1 MDGEDRRTG
10 TSALRRVDMGTRYH
24 AKFGET
30 SSGDHI
36 VVIYEAPTELL
47 AFAVPFVKEGLAKDE
62 RVLYVLDDLSL
73 KVLTDALT
81 AGGVNVSR
89 ETERGALVLMNAQ
102 EYYPPPLDSIR
113 MLDLTRERIRDALSR
128 GFGGLRVVAEMTWAL
143 KTNVPGDVLV
153 EYEGSLDDALSP
165 GTATVACAYRSGRFP
180 AKILQQVIRTHVKVV
195 AGDHVYLTLSG
206 IFQEVSQADLQTLMT
221 SAQERHVPKDGFFFQ
236 QGDPSTEVFVLTSG
250 RIKMVRS
257 DSDGRSVI
265 LRLVTPPKPFG
276 HITALAEIPRHASAQ
291 ALEDSRALVWDVP
304 AVSKIITARPDVSI
318 NVVRYMAKQIAA
330 GTDRLVDLATFPV
343 ERRLA
348 RLLHRLSGS
357 LGRSTPQGIV
367 IELGLSGEELAEL
380 LNTTPYTISRILAE
394 WRRRH
399 LVTVQRDRML
409 LFDETRLEAIAGE
422 SRSADS
428 PSR

>member
-1 MDGEDRRTG
+1 MEDGRTR
-10 TSALRRVDMGTRYH
+10 TSVLRRIDMGTRYH

-36 VVIYEAPTELL
+36 VVIYEEPAELL
-47 AFAVPFVKEGLAKDE
+47 AFAVPFIKEGLAKSE

-89 ETERGALVLMNAQ
+89 ETERGALVLMNAR
-102 EYYPPPLDSIR
+102 EYYPLPLDPMR
-113 MLDLTRERIRDALSR
+113 MWELTRDRIQDALSR
-128 GFGGLRVVAEMTWAL
+128 GFSGLRLVAEMTWTL
-143 KTNVPGDVLV
+143 KTNLPEAILV
-153 EYEGSLDDALSP
+153 EYEGLLDDVPGP

-180 AKILQQVIRTHVKVV
+180 PKVLQHVIRTHVKVV
-195 AGDHVYLTLSG
+195 AGDQVYLTLSG
-206 IFQEVSQADLQTLMT
+206 IFQEVSQEDLQTLMT
-221 SAQERHVPKDGFFFQ
+221 SAQERRVPQDGFFFQ

-265 LRLVTPPKPFG
+265 LRLVIPPKPFG
-276 HITALAEIPRHASAQ
+276 HVTALAEIPRHASAQ
-291 ALEDSRALVWDVP
+291 ALEDSRALAWDVP
-304 AVSKIITARPDVSI
+304 TVSKIITARPDVSI
-318 NVVRYMAKQIAA
+318 NVVRFMAKQIAA
-330 GTDRLVDLATFPV
+330 GTDRLVDLATSPV

-380 LNTTPYTISRILAE
+380 LNTTPYTISRILAG
-394 WRRRH
+394 WRRLH
-399 LVTVQRDRML
+399 LVAVQRNRIL
-409 LFDETRLEAIAGE
+409 LFDDTRLEAIAGE
-422 SRSADS
+422 
-428 PSR
+428 PHGVETPPG

>member
-1 MDGEDRRTG
+1 
-10 TSALRRVDMGTRYH
+10 MGTRFH

-36 VVIYEAPTELL
+36 VVIYEAPVELL
-47 AFAVPFVKEGLAKDE
+47 AFAVPFINEGLAKGE
-62 RVLYVLDDLSL
+62 RVLYVLDDLPL

-102 EYYPPPLDSIR
+102 EYYPPPLDPIR
-113 MLDLTRERIRDALSR
+113 MVEVMRERIRDALSR
-128 GFGGLRVVAEMTWAL
+128 GFNGLRLVAEMTWTL
-143 KTNVPGDVLV
+143 KRNGPEGVLV
-153 EYEGSLDDALSP
+153 EYEGLLDDTLDP

-180 AKILQQVIRTHVKVV
+180 AKVLQQLIRTHLKVV
-195 AGDHVYLTLSG
+195 AGDRVYLTLSG
-206 IFQEVSQADLQTLMT
+206 IFQEVSQADLQTLMA
-221 SAQERHVPKDGFFFQ
+221 SAQERRVPKDGFFFQ

-250 RIKMVRS
+250 RLKMVRS
-257 DSDGRSVI
+257 DSDGRGVI

-276 HITALAEIPRHASAQ
+276 HITALGEIPRHASAQ

-304 AVSKIITARPDVSI
+304 TVSKIITARPDISI
-318 NVVRYMAKQIAA
+318 NVIRYMAKQIAA
-330 GTDRLVDLATFPV
+330 GTDRLVDLATSPV

-380 LNTTPYTISRILAE
+380 LNTTPYTVSRILAE
-394 WRRRH
+394 WRRLH

-409 LFDETRLEAIAGE
+409 LFDDTRLEAIASE
-422 SRSADS
+422 SRGADS
-428 PSR
+428 PSS